1 LLKKP
6 DEPHMSYA
14 TMVNSVTPFL
24 RATARTSEG
33 REEEEDEETARGE
46 LELDGEGGDLNVV
59 EIDNDDN
66 DEDEEE
72 EDKEVDEVVVDDD
85 DDDVKRIRLDD
96 GLGALNGGIALKSE
110 ALGPP
115 IAPAPE
121 LLCKDEAAIAEAASA
136 PGVPFPLFPSEETVV
151 DSASSLGS
159 IVLRTTTGTPANA
172 AGRRHLGC
180 NTFAPIAASSCASL

>member
-1 LLKKP
+1 
-6 DEPHMSYA
+6 
-14 TMVNSVTPFL
+14 MVNSVTPFL

-72 EDKEVDEVVVDDD
+72 EDKEVDEVVDDDDD